1 MFLFVAAVK
10 DKKQACSAQYSLFN
24 SYFVIKS
31 EMMIRSIVL
40 LLLASVFSRY
50 DQKTVVDSLYIN
62 GTIYTV
68 DAAFSKAE
76 AVAVKDGKI
85 VAVGKSAELKKKYTA
100 TTTINLQGKFLYPGF
115 IDAHAHF
122 FGYGM
127 DLRTANLTGTE
138 SWEDVLNHLSDFV
151 KGLNAKPGEWIIGRG
166 WDQNDW
172 EVKEFPTNERLNELF
187 PNNPVIITRIDGHAA
202 IVNDLAINKS
212 GINASTKLVG
222 GDVLVKDGKPTG
234 VLIDNAVD
242 LVSANIPA
250 ATEQQ
255 VKDGLLAAQKNCF
268 AAGLTTID
276 DCGLNYIQV
285 LQLEKYY
292 KSGDLK
298 MRLFVMLSDWKNNY
312 DAIFKRGKIK
322 TDRLN
327 VSSFKVYADG
337 ALGSR
342 GACLLQPYEDKHGH
356 YGFLLSNREHF
367 DSVAKVIYN
376 KGYQMCTHAI
386 GDSGNRMIL
395 DVYAKYLKTKNDLRW
410 RIEHA
415 QVVNKNDFHL
425 FGKYNIVPS
434 VQPTHATSDMYWAE
448 KRLGPQR
455 VKGAYAFNDL
465 LKQNGWIPLGTDFP
479 VEDID
484 PIKTFY
490 AAVFRKDAKGWPA
503 EGFQTENALT
513 REETLRGMTI
523 WAAKSN
529 FEENEKGSIEKGKFA
544 DFVLLDTDLLTAS
557 FQQIL
562 KTKVLKTICG
572 GEIVYSNK

>member
-1 MFLFVAAVK
+1 
-10 DKKQACSAQYSLFN
+10 
-24 SYFVIKS
+24 
-31 EMMIRSIVL
+31 MMIRSIIL
-40 LLLASVFSRY
+40 LLLVSVFSGY
-50 DQKTVVDSLYIN
+50 DKKTVVDSLYIN

-138 SWEDVLNHLSDFV
+138 SWEDVLHHLSDFA

-172 EVKEFPTNERLNELF
+172 EIKEFPTNERLNQIF
-187 PNNPVIITRIDGHAA
+187 PDNPVIITRIDGHAA

-222 GDVLVKDGKPTG
+222 GDVLLKDGKPTG

-276 DCGLNYIQV
+276 DCGLNYFQV
-285 LQLEKYY
+285 LQMEKYY

-298 MRLFVMLSDWKNNY
+298 MRLYVMLSDWKNNY
-312 DAIFKRGKIK
+312 EAIFKRGKIK

-342 GACLLQPYEDKHGH
+342 GACLLHPYEDKPGQ
-356 YGFLLSNREHF
+356 YGFLLSNQVHF
-367 DSVAKVIYN
+367 DSVARVIYD

-395 DVYAKYLKTKNDLRW
+395 HVYAKYLKTKNDLRW

-415 QVVNKNDFHL
+415 QVINENDFNL

-448 KRLGPQR
+448 KRLGPKR

-465 LKQNGWIPLGTDFP
+465 LNQNGWIPLGTDFP

-490 AAVFRKDAKGWPA
+490 ASVFRKDAKGWPA

-513 REETLRGMTI
+513 REATLRGMTI

-544 DFVLLDTDLLTAS
+544 DFVVLDTDLLTAS

-572 GEIVYSNK
+572 GEIVFSKK